1 MSTQPPATPPP
12 AAPPPYYGPG
22 PSGMPPLGVP
32 NMEFVVYVVALAAL
46 GLITALAETVDFS
59 QFVSIAGWVTA
70 AYLVSRGLAKMGRAS
85 DTR

>member
-22 PSGMPPLGVP
+22 PSGIPPLAVP
-32 NMEFVVYVVALAAL
+32 NMEFVVYVVAILALA
-46 GLITALAETVDFS
+46 LITALADSVLWND
-59 QFVSIAGWVTA
+59 FVSIGGWITA
-70 AYLVSRGLAKMGRAS
+70 AYLVSRGLAKMGRAT